1 MKIKKKV
8 TSFEISKKLK
18 ELGVKQEFE
27 HGDWAYCGCCNEL
40 NLLHDDNDEGNF
52 VGEDYKHRFDE
63 VKEWVRAF
71 TVAEL
76 GEILPDWVGTIRT
89 TKNEKHKY
97 WICSDEMGDSCQRWP
112 EGPCPEAE
120 TEADARAKMLIYLL
134 ENKLI
139 TL

>member
-1 MKIKKKV
+1 MDIEQKV
-8 TSFEISKKLK
+8 TSLKISKKLK

-52 VGEDYKHRFDE
+52 VGEDYRHRFDE

-76 GEILPDWVGTIRT
+76 GEMLSETVYNWQS
-89 TKNEKHKY
+89 TKYDHGEKNGIWFITDY
-97 WICSDEMGDSCQRWP
+97 SDELPVQ
-112 EGPCPEAE
+112 EAK

-139 TL
+139 NL